1 MAGNIRVISV
11 KDSGSGTWSYLAGV
25 NGTVVVA
32 AGKRVIGIAAYSAA
46 GGTLTI
52 DGGDSVVIP
61 AGASIDIAPMGNL
74 VGPTLVFSA
83 GVTSYFVETVS

>member
-1 MAGNIRVISV
+1 MTANVSIANNNERGAW
-11 KDSGSGTWSYLAGV
+11 TYAAGV

-32 AGKRVIGIAAYSAA
+32 AGKRVIGIAAYSTA

-61 AGASIDIAPMGNL
+61 AGAAISIEPKGNL
-74 VGPTLVFSA
+74 VAPTIVFSA
-83 GVTSYFVETVS
+83 GVTSYFVETVN